1 MAKPTEKRI
10 LGLDVGEKRIG
21 VAVSDPLGVTAQGLG
36 VLSRKDR
43 DTDLAR
49 LQEMVRH
56 YRVEKI
62 VVGVPRHMDGRL
74 GEQAQEILDLA
85 AALAEALAAAVI
97 PWDERLTSREA
108 ERVLSEADL
117 SRRRRRQVV
126 DQLAAALILQGYLDS
141 QEQGPGP
148 GNRE

>member
-1 MAKPTEKRI
+1 
-10 LGLDVGEKRIG
+10 VGEKRIG

-108 ERVLSEADL
+108 ERVLIEADL